1 MDEPRTPPPQVQQ
14 PLPFDDESDLPV
26 PYSLTARARR
36 EVAPEALPDLELV
49 TDARLARGHEPTGP
63 TGRPDAAGTEDGA
76 LDRPGDTRP
85 SRARALR
92 RAGLSVDAIARQLDA
107 EELAVRAWLG
117 GLAGRS
123 AAHRVAV
130 PRPGPDE
137 KRSRAAQVHLRARRR
152 ARLEAGER
160 LRADPG
166 FAVGLGLVAGVAD
179 VDDHS
184 VAVTTRDPRVA
195 GVVTSWLLSQTATPP
210 HRLRVVL
217 RLGRGVAADL
227 ARHRWAEALGLD
239 IAQISHTRVGGAP
252 EHDEEALL
260 RVADPAIAG
269 AVAGWSQAL
278 LDPPSPEPVDAAF

>member
-1 MDEPRTPPPQVQQ
+1 MDETRTPPSQVQQ
-14 PLPFDDESDLPV
+14 PLPFDDESDRPV

-49 TDARLARGHEPTGP
+49 TDTRLARPHAPSASIATPVAPE
-63 TGRPDAAGTEDGA
+63 TEDGA
-76 LDRPGDTRP
+76 LDSPGDTRP

-92 RAGLSVDAIARQLDA
+92 RAGLSVEAIARQLDA
-107 EELAVRAWLG
+107 DELAVRAWLG

-123 AAHRVAV
+123 APHRVVV
-130 PRPGPDE
+130 PPPGHGDGS
-137 KRSRAAQVHLRARRR
+137 SRAAQVHLRSRRR
-152 ARLEAGER
+152 ARLEAAER
-160 LRADPG
+160 LRSDPA
-166 FAVGLGLVAGVAD
+166 FAAGLGLVAGIAD

-195 GVVTSWLLSQTATPP
+195 GVVTSWLLTQTATPP

-239 IAQISHTRVGGAP
+239 VGQITHTRVAGVP
-252 EHDEEALL
+252 ELDEEALL
-260 RVADPAIAG
+260 RVGDPATAG
-269 AVAGWSQAL
+269 AVAGWAQAL